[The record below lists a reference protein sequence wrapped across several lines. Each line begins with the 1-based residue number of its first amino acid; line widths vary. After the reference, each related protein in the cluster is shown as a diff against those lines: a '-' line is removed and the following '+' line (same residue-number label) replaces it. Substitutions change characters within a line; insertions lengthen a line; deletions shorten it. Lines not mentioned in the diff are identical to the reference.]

1 MKRKMKDIAISTLF
15 KSSLLAICIVGF
27 SAFSHAQFIQNSSAS
42 LFSDVKAFKEGDA
55 ITVLILEEL
64 VADNGA
70 STQSNRDSD
79 LGINAGAQVG
89 NQTYSAGASIGTN
102 NDFDADARTIRN
114 ERIRSKMSAR
124 VVGLEPNGNLQI
136 EGKRTTT
143 VNMETQTFTIKGVVR
158 PVDVMPNNS
167 VYSYMIMDL
176 TLEIEG
182 QGVVSETQEPGLI
195 TKFLRLL
202 F

>member
-1 MKRKMKDIAISTLF
+1 MNIINIKIFPIYIVIVLF
-15 KSSLLAICIVGF
+15 FGSVSLD
-27 SAFSHAQFIQNSSAS
+27 AQFIQNNSAS

-55 ITVLILEEL
+55 ITVLIIEEL

-70 STQSNRDSD
+70 STRSNRDSD
-79 LGINAGAQVG
+79 LGVNANAQLSSDSYG
-89 NQTYSAGASIGTN
+89 IGGSIGTN
-102 NDFDADARTIRN
+102 NDFDADSRTIRN

-124 VVGLEPNGNLQI
+124 VIGLEPNGNLQI

-143 VNMETQTFTIKGVVR
+143 VNNEVQTFIIKGVVR
-158 PVDVMPNNS
+158 PVDVMPSNA

-176 TLEIEG
+176 TLEIDG
-182 QGVVSETQEPGLI
+182 QGIVSQTQEPGLI

>member
-1 MKRKMKDIAISTLF
+1 MKKILLNIISSIIIL
-15 KSSLLAICIVGF
+15 F
-27 SAFSHAQFIQNSSAS
+27 SAVIAEAQFIQNNSAS

-55 ITVLILEEL
+55 ITVLIVEEL

-70 STQSNRDSD
+70 STRSNRDSD
-79 LGINAGAQVG
+79 LGIGAGGQLG
-89 NQTYSAGASIGTN
+89 NQNYNASGSIGTN
-102 NDFDADARTIRN
+102 NDFDSDARTIRN

-143 VNMETQTFTIKGVVR
+143 VNNETQTFTIQGVVR
-158 PVDVMPNNS
+158 QVDVLPSNA

-176 TLEIEG
+176 TLEIDG
-182 QGVVSETQEPGLI
+182 QGIVSETQEPGLI

>member
-1 MKRKMKDIAISTLF
+1 MMKKQNSILS
-15 KSSLLAICIVGF
+15 IVLVLILQSFIGINLE
-27 SAFSHAQFIQNSSAS
+27 AQFVQNSSAS
-42 LFSDVKAFKEGDA
+42 LFSDVKAFREGDA

-70 STQSNRDSD
+70 STQSNRNSE
-79 LGINAGAQVG
+79 LGLNANAQIGSQPYNAGAG
-89 NQTYSAGASIGTN
+89 LGTQ

-124 VVGLEPNGNLQI
+124 VIGLEQNGNLII
-136 EGKRTTT
+136 EGKRTTK
-143 VNMETQTFTIKGVVR
+143 VNQEVQTFVVKGVVR
-158 PVDVMPNNS
+158 PVDVLPSNS

>member
-1 MKRKMKDIAISTLF
+1 MKKILLNIISSIIIL
-15 KSSLLAICIVGF
+15 F
-27 SAFSHAQFIQNSSAS
+27 SAVIAEAQFIQNNSAS

-55 ITVLILEEL
+55 ITVLIVEEL

-70 STQSNRDSD
+70 STRSNRDSD
-79 LGINAGAQVG
+79 LGIGAGAQLG
-89 NQTYSAGASIGTN
+89 NQNYTASGSIGTN
-102 NDFDADARTIRN
+102 NDFDSDARTIRN

-143 VNMETQTFTIKGVVR
+143 VNNETQTFTIQGVVR
-158 PVDVMPNNS
+158 QVDVLPSNA

-176 TLEIEG
+176 TLEIDG
-182 QGVVSETQEPGLI
+182 QGIVSETQEPGLI